1 MKIIK
6 SILLKILIILIIFSI
21 INVTNVATVD
31 AATPFW
37 DEIIG
42 LGDAFLQEGED
53 EALKNSNVSDAETSE
68 IMSILYNSLLTL
80 GVIITVT
87 IGGVLGV
94 KFMTSSAE
102 DKAKVKESMV
112 PYVVG
117 SAVIFGAFI
126 VWKICINVFSQIQ

>member
-6 SILLKILIILIIFSI
+6 SILLKTLIVLILFSM
-21 INVTNVATVD
+21 INVINANTVEATS
-31 AATPFW
+31 FW
-37 DEIIG
+37 QEIVNSGKI
-42 LGDAFLQEGED
+42 FLKDGEK

-80 GVIITVT
+80 GVIITVA
-87 IGGVLGV
+87 IGGALGV

-102 DKAKVKESMV
+102 DKAKVKESMI

-117 SAVIFGAFI
+117 SAVIFGALI
-126 VWKICINVFSQIQ
+126 IWKICIDIFSQLQ

>member
-1 MKIIK
+1 MKSIK
-6 SILLKILIILIIFSI
+6 SLVLKILIILIVLLSVFS
-21 INVTNVATVD
+21 TNTVK
-31 AATPFW
+31 AANFW
-37 DEIIG
+37 EKVIG
-42 LGDAFLQEGED
+42 YGDAFLNEGEQ
-53 EALKNSNVSDAETSE
+53 ESIKNSNVSDAETAE

-80 GVIITVT
+80 GVIITVA

-112 PYVVG
+112 PYVIG

-126 VWKICINVFSQIQ
+126 IWKIAINVFSQIQ

>member
-53 EALKNSNVSDAETSE
+53 EALKNSNDENE
-68 IMSILYNSLLTL
+68 LEKIFR
-80 GVIITVT
+80 GVYQ
-87 IGGVLGV
+87 G
-94 KFMTSSAE
+94 S
-102 DKAKVKESMV
+102 KAFYE
-112 PYVVG
+112 
-117 SAVIFGAFI
+117 
-126 VWKICINVFSQIQ
+126 